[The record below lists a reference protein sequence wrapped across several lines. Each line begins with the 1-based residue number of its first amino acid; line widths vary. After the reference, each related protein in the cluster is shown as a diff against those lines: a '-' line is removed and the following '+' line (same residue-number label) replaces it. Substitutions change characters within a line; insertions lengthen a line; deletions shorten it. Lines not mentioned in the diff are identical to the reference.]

1 MDEAFAIYTAIEY
14 IKSDPGLI
22 DFVREF
28 NSQDLFVLSPD
39 PRYKQI
45 DAAIGDL
52 HSGSSIE
59 WCLRRCQELLS
70 S

>member
-1 MDEAFAIYTAIEY
+1 MDEAFAIYTAIGY
-14 IKSDPGLI
+14 IESDPGLI
-22 DFVREF
+22 DFIRDF
-28 NSQDLFVLSPD
+28 DSRDLFVLSPD

-52 HSGSSIE
+52 HSSSSIE

-70 S
+70 T